1 MRDRVIHLRVDV
13 DFNEGLKRGVP
24 YLLDLFDR
32 LDMRATF
39 YVVMGPDTLHKHSL
53 KVRSKAF
60 RRRITSM
67 KWTRILRILGPAYLR
82 SRLFPMNVAGAFPE
96 TLREIRRRGHE
107 IGVHGFDHAMWAD
120 QIFEM
125 DEEATRRQMDL
136 AFARFQD
143 LLGSEAATWGAPN
156 WRLNEHMF
164 AWLSEKG
171 ISFSSN
177 TRGNSPYFPVVHG
190 KLFKVLELPITLP
203 CLHELV
209 QYGCPRAGIPEV
221 LERCLRPDFNM
232 LCLHDY
238 FEGLL
243 DRDLFEGCVERL
255 RLAGWSF
262 RPLGELARVLE
273 KLEVEK
279 DRVDKVLVPG
289 GVGQVSCQG
298 EFLHDNYFQKLSP
311 PTGSA
316 PVELALPA
324 EKAAAPEEVQS

>member
-60 RRRITSM
+60 RRRITSL
-67 KWTRILRILGPAYLR
+67 KWTKILRILGPAYLK
-82 SRLFPMNVAGAFPE
+82 SRLFPMSVAGGFPE

-120 QIFEM
+120 HIFEM
-125 DEEATRRQMDL
+125 DEAATRQQMDL
-136 AFARFQD
+136 AFARFRD
-143 LLGSEAATWGAPN
+143 LLGFEAATWGAPN
-156 WRLNEHMF
+156 WRCNEHMF
-164 AWLSEKG
+164 TRLSEKG

-177 TRGNSPYFPVVHG
+177 TRGNSPFFPSING

-209 QYGCPRAGIPEV
+209 QHGCPRAEIPEV
-221 LERCLRPDFNM
+221 LERCLRPDFNL

-243 DRDLFEGCVERL
+243 DRDLFESCVERL
-255 RLAGWSF
+255 RRAGWGF
-262 RPLGELARVLE
+262 HPLGELAHVLE
-273 KLEVEK
+273 QIEVEK
-279 DRVDKVLVPG
+279 DRVDTVLVPG
-289 GVGQVSCQG
+289 GVGKVSCQG
-298 EFLHDNYFQKLSP
+298 EFLLDNYFPKLSP
-311 PTGSA
+311 RGGSV

-324 EKAAAPEEVQS
+324 EKTTARKDLQS